1 MHPKVELDIS
11 LDDRTVDL
19 VGGGFDLAVRIGTL
33 ADSSL
38 IARRIAPV
46 RAAVLASPDYLAER
60 GRPEHPRDLG
70 DHDLLFYA
78 HPGRGNQWRFKV
90 GRSDEHTSEL
100 PS

>member
-38 IARRIAPV
+38 IARRIAPL

-60 GRPEHPRDLG
+60 GRPEHPRDLA
-70 DHDLLFYA
+70 DPALLFYA
-78 HPGRGNQWRFKV
+78 TPARRNQWRLPAARSTARRV
-90 GRSDEHTSEL
+90 GKE
-100 PS
+100 